1 MLRLLLLLGLV
12 TGGYLLLRGML
23 GGAEAALGETFRW
36 MFP

>member
-1 MLRLLLLLGLV
+1 MLRLLLLVALL
-12 TGGYLLLRGML
+12 TGGYLLLRGIL